1 MCQSSIELAR
11 VSIILT
17 SGVGVGKCVPHLSYY
32 LLQLFSSCKLCK
44 LVSYFKCDTMWCY
57 CRAIFSAECNLSST
71 YSTPGRVRR
80 FLDCSI
86 RHGECLG
93 IGHKGWKKP
102 TVPSVFLGSEHKLY
116 IVNGGKL
123 ALYWELIIY
132 KSHPLSSV
140 FSRWGVKLVYWAN
153 YSKLWCNV
161 TSRLLLMQMS
171 GHDTLMQNLVP

>member
-1 MCQSSIELAR
+1 VTFNPIFFLLFR
-11 VSIILT
+11 IFFFLT
-17 SGVGVGKCVPHLSYY
+17 SCCRHCELLRKLYSYVFYSFVSVVSDRGKFTCSIGGENVPIFDRACKSFGYPDFWGGGGKCVPHLSYY

-44 LVSYFKCDTMWCY
+44 LVSYFKCDTMWYY

-123 ALYWELIIY
+123 ALY
-132 KSHPLSSV
+132 
-140 FSRWGVKLVYWAN
+140 
-153 YSKLWCNV
+153 
-161 TSRLLLMQMS
+161 
-171 GHDTLMQNLVP
+171 